1 MTSFWRT
8 RKGREEDCMEGRQR
22 DDWDDWDDLLL
33 TTLSDGL
40 KSDSRVKGNK
50 YHLHDLV
57 ATTSTPN
64 STAASVVGV

>member
-8 RKGREEDCMEGRQR
+8 RKSREEDCMEGRQR
-22 DDWDDWDDLLL
+22 DDWDDLLL

-40 KSDSRVKGNK
+40 KSDSRAKGNK